1 MAFFCTAAAIQSSG
15 SGRKGSF
22 EVAEHFHHDW
32 RTRSRHTKWLV
43 AYDSGN
49 TTMQWSW
56 VLLLGY
62 HHRSPQKKQ
71 CTHRRLGSL
80 RGSSFASGDSGHWCC
95 PNDSDLDLFPQKAR
109 EQNCDGLRTNFQSLC
124 RVHRVVLLSSFPR
137 NDTSVQCA
145 IWKPTNRMWAF
156 ITYLSINS
164 RATFWIKSR
173 QVHRQIHRQI
183 MKNKKKCSLS
193 SVVNEDTSLLV
204 RW

>member
-22 EVAEHFHHDW
+22 EVAEHFNHGW
-32 RTRSRHTKWLV
+32 RKRSRHTKWLV

-56 VLLLGY
+56 VLRLGY
-62 HHRSPQKKQ
+62 HHKSPQKKQ

-95 PNDSDLDLFPQKAR
+95 PNDSDLDLFPPSF
-109 EQNCDGLRTNFQSLC
+109 GGI
-124 RVHRVVLLSSFPR
+124 HRIVLLSSFPW

-145 IWKPTNRMWAF
+145 ICKPTNRMRAF
-156 ITYLSINS
+156 ITYLSIKS

-173 QVHRQIHRQI
+173 QVHRQI

-193 SVVNEDTSLLV
+193 NVVNEDTTFLV